1 MKKKILI
8 TLGFLVVIA
17 AIVSLVYAA
26 IVLNKKED
34 EVDSHFIE
42 LSIDELEEKIN
53 NKDSFI
59 LVISQTTCSH
69 CAEYK
74 PILKQVLADY
84 DLTAYYI
91 EEDKLNDTEKGR
103 LKAIANTSGTPQT
116 IFIEDGAEVSTS
128 SRMSGTQ
135 QRSKIISRFKAMGY
149 ISEDEE

>member
-8 TLGFLVVIA
+8 GLSLLIVVVAFI
-17 AIVSLVYAA
+17 SLIYAA

-42 LSIDELEEKIN
+42 LTIDELEKKVN
-53 NKDSFI
+53 NKETFI

-74 PILKQVLADY
+74 PVLKQVLADY

-91 EEDKLNDTEKGR
+91 EEDKLSDSESGR

-116 IFIEDGAEVSTS
+116 VFIKDGAEVSTS
-128 SRMSGTQ
+128 SRLVGTQ
-135 QRSKIISRFKAMGY
+135 QRSKIISRLKAMGY
-149 ISEDEE
+149 ITEDEG